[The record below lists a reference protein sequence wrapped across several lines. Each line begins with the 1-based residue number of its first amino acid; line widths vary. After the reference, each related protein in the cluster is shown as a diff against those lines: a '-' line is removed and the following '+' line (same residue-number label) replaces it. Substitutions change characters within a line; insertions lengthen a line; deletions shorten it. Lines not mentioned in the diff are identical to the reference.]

1 MSRLFLFLFESFQRK
16 RKLFFVLL
24 ILLAGCLAY
33 FSSRVELAQDLAR
46 LMPRNSGMGKAQ
58 DIFQRSAAFDKLVIH
73 VYAKDT
79 TASNPS
85 ELENFADNLT
95 ENLRRDRTISQCV
108 KEVRL
113 KLPEDLAQRT
123 YEIQN
128 QHLALF
134 LEEEDYAKIEAK
146 LGKEAIKAS
155 LESGIRLMS
164 MPSAGPMRE
173 FFLSDPLFL
182 TPIALEK
189 LARLQN
195 EESFGMN
202 NGYLESKDGRSL
214 LIIVKPSIAAN
225 DINAN
230 TVFIQ
235 RLDEILSLYQ
245 NDKTVGVDYFG
256 ASAVAVCNAVQVKKD
271 IYLTMSIALVLIT
284 LLIWGYFRQLSFTI
298 IILLPAAFGILFA
311 MTIIWFLKGSISGI
325 ALGAGAVVLGIAIDY
340 SLHFFTHL
348 KHTGSVRT
356 TLKDI
361 STPILIGNISTVGA
375 FVSLLFID
383 SEVLNDF
390 GLFSALSLIGG
401 AIFTLVFLPQ
411 IAKTTQSSS
420 IPTSGRMDRLVDRL
434 GHFKPENNKWIVW
447 TGILITVVMAFY
459 YPHVK
464 FQSDLS
470 ALNFMSPELK
480 QAEERLYKKASQSE
494 RTIFVVYA
502 GKDLQEALRATER
515 GTLITNGF
523 QKDGTIKSANNVGF
537 LMPSDSLQTVKIK
550 RWLQF
555 WTPEKQA
562 QFKNDFT
569 QVAAELGLKSE
580 AFTTFLQSIEQTP
593 SLMDDSSRAFINRT
607 FLSDFIKKEESGAI
621 SIISSI
627 KAPKANT
634 LKVSEYISTHTQAVV
649 IDKQF
654 IATKLLSVVT
664 DNFNQ
669 ILLSCSLMV
678 FLVLLISYGRIEL
691 TLITFIPMLISWVWI
706 LGFMA
711 LFGIEFNIVNIIIST
726 FIFGLGDDYS
736 IFMMEGLQDEYATG
750 KKNLTSYKTAILLS
764 MLSTLIG
771 VGVLI
776 FAEHPALKSIAL
788 ISVVGIVCVMLN
800 AYLFIPLLFK
810 LFVTNRAA
818 KGLPP
823 ITFFGLS
830 RSIFAYSYFALGCVI
845 LTVLGFFLFK
855 ILRIKNKRIS
865 YCYHVVIM
873 LMGRSIVYIM
883 HMTKKRIV
891 NESNEKFSKPAV
903 VIANHQS
910 WWDILSL
917 IMLHPKFI
925 FLTNKWVWNSPIM
938 GQVVRLADFY
948 SVDDGLEGSVDFIKS
963 KVDDGY
969 SVVVFP
975 EGTRSADGVI
985 KRFHKGAF
993 YLADTLKLDIVPILL
1008 HGTGQ
1013 CMNKRDFILS
1023 KGIISI
1029 HLFPRIVFGS
1039 SNFGSTYQEKSKEC
1053 AKLLRAEYQ
1062 KYETPAFYYNQLMQ
1076 HLVYKGPVLE
1086 WYARIKVGLEDNYQL
1101 FDRHLPTN
1109 GKIYDL
1115 GCGYGFLAQLL
1126 TWSKPS
1132 REFIGV
1138 DYDAAKIEVAS
1149 NVRKQPNTFPQ
1160 FYASNV
1166 LEFDLAPCEGIIL
1179 ADVLHYL
1186 SPADQEILIAKCIT
1200 ALKLGAVF
1208 LLRDGDASLAPKQHE
1223 RTKLSEFFSTKL
1235 TGFNKTGVENLSF
1248 VDFTVLIEKLEQFEN
1263 IQIERIEKSKKTS
1276 NTVLKITKL

>member
-1 MSRLFLFLFESFQRK
+1 M
-16 RKLFFVLL
+16 L
-24 ILLAGCLAY
+24 ILLTACLAY

-85 ELENFADNLT
+85 ELENFADKLT
-95 ENLRRDRTISQCV
+95 EDLRRDRTISECV
-108 KEVRL
+108 KEIRL

-128 QHLALF
+128 KHLALF
-134 LEEEDYAKIEAK
+134 IEEEDYSKIEAK
-146 LGKEAIKAS
+146 LEKKAIKAS
-155 LESGIRLMS
+155 LEAGIRLMS

-230 TVFIQ
+230 TIFIQ

-271 IYLTMSIALVLIT
+271 IYLTMSIALALIT
-284 LLIWGYFRQLSFTI
+284 LLIWGYFRQLSLTV

-311 MTIIWFLKGSISGI
+311 MTIIWFLKGSISAI

-361 STPILIGNISTVGA
+361 STPMLIGNISTVGA

-390 GLFSALSLIGG
+390 GLFSALSLLGG
-401 AIFTLVFLPQ
+401 AMFTLVFLPQ
-411 IAKTTQSSS
+411 IAQITKSSS
-420 IPTSGRMDRLVDRL
+420 IPTSGWMDRLVDRL
-434 GHFKPENNKWIVW
+434 GHFKPENNRWIVW
-447 TGILITVVMAFY
+447 AGILITIVMAFY

-515 GTLITNGF
+515 GALVSNEL
-523 QKDGTIKSANNVGF
+523 QKNGTIKSANNVGF

-550 RWLQF
+550 RWQQF

-569 QVAAELGLKSE
+569 QAAAELGLKSE

-607 FLSDFIKKEESGAI
+607 FLSDFIKKEESGAV

-634 LKVSEYISTHTQAVV
+634 LKISEYISAHTQAVV

-678 FLVLLISYGRIEL
+678 FFVLLISYGRIEL

-711 LFGIEFNIVNIIIST
+711 LIGIEFNIVNIIIST

-788 ISVVGIVCVMLN
+788 ISVVGIVCVMCI

-810 LFVTNRAA
+810 LFITNRLA

-823 ITFFGLS
+823 LTFFGLS
-830 RSIFAYSYFALGCVI
+830 RSIFAFLYFTLGCI
-845 LTVLGFFLFK
+845 LLTLSGVLLFK
-855 ILRIKNKRIS
+855 IFRIKSKRVK
-865 YCYHVVIM
+865 YYYHVGIM
-873 LMGRSIVYIM
+873 LMARSLVYIIYM
-883 HMTKKRIV
+883 VKKQII
-891 NESNEKFSKPAV
+891 NPSTEDFSKPAV

-910 WWDILSL
+910 FLDILSI
-917 IMLHPKFI
+917 IMLRPKLI
-925 FLTNKWVWNSPIM
+925 FLTNEWVWNSPVM

-948 SVDDGLEGSVDFIKS
+948 SVDGDENVEDKLDFFRS
-963 KVDDGY
+963 KIEDGY
-969 SVVVFP
+969 SIVIFP
-975 EGTRSADGVI
+975 EGTRSEDGVI

-993 YLADTLKLDIVPILL
+993 YLAETLQLDILPILL

-1023 KGIISI
+1023 KGTLTVHI
-1029 HLFPRIVFGS
+1029 LPRITFDS
-1039 SNFGSTYQEKSKEC
+1039 AKTYQENAKEC
-1053 AKLLRAEYQ
+1053 TKLLRAEYQ
-1062 KYETPAFYYNQLMQ
+1062 RHSKPSFFYYQLIQ
-1076 HLVYKGPVLE
+1076 QYLYKGPVLE
-1086 WYARIKVGLEDNYQL
+1086 WYARIKVGLENSYEL
-1101 FDRHLPTN
+1101 FDQHLPTN

-1115 GCGYGFLAQLL
+1115 GCGYGFLAQML
-1126 TWSKPS
+1126 TWAKPA
-1132 REFIGV
+1132 REFVGI
-1138 DYDAAKIEVAS
+1138 DYDTSKIEVAE
-1149 NVRKQPNTFPQ
+1149 NIKKQANGFPQ
-1160 FYASNV
+1160 FHASDV
-1166 LEFDLAPCEGIIL
+1166 LAFELAPCEGIIL

-1186 SPADQEILIAKCIT
+1186 SPADQEVLITKCIT
-1200 ALKLGAVF
+1200 ALKSGAVF

-1235 TGFNKTGVENLSF
+1235 LGFNKKERKNLSF
-1248 VDFTVLIEKLEQFEN
+1248 VDFTVLIEKLKQFKN
-1263 IQIERIEKSKKTS
+1263 IQIERIEESKKTS
-1276 NTVLKITKL
+1276 NTVLKITKKEV

>member
-24 ILLAGCLAY
+24 ILLSGSLAY

-73 VYAKDT
+73 MYEKDT

-85 ELENFADNLT
+85 DLENFADKLT
-95 ENLRRDRTISQCV
+95 EHLKRDCTISQCV
-108 KEVRL
+108 KEIRL

-146 LGKEAIKAS
+146 LGKEAIKTS
-155 LESGIRLMS
+155 LQAGIRLMS

-195 EESFGMN
+195 EESFGMK

-214 LIIVKPSIAAN
+214 LIIIKPSIAAN

-230 TVFIQ
+230 TIFIQ

-245 NDKTVGVDYFG
+245 NDKNVGVDYFG

-271 IYLTMSIALVLIT
+271 IYLTMSIALALIT
-284 LLIWGYFRQLSFTI
+284 LLIWGYFRQLSLTV
-298 IILLPAAFGILFA
+298 IILLPAVFGILFA

-361 STPILIGNISTVGA
+361 STPMLIGNISTVGA

-390 GLFSALSLIGG
+390 GFFSALSLLGG

-411 IAKTTQSSS
+411 IAKATHSSS
-420 IPTSGRMDRLVDRL
+420 IPTSGWMDRLVDRF
-434 GHFKPENNKWIVW
+434 GHFKPENNKWIIW
-447 TGILITVVMAFY
+447 SGILITIVMAFY

-502 GKDLQEALRATER
+502 GKDLQEALRATES
-515 GTLITNGF
+515 GALVTNEL
-523 QKDGTIKSANNVGF
+523 QKNGTIKSANNVGF

-550 RWLQF
+550 RWQQF

-562 QFKNDFT
+562 QFENDFT
-569 QVAAELGLKSE
+569 QAASELGLKPE
-580 AFTTFLQSIEQTP
+580 AFTSFLESIEQTP

-607 FLSDFIKKEESGAI
+607 FLSDFIKKEESGAV
-621 SIISSI
+621 SIMSSI
-627 KAPKANT
+627 KVPKANT
-634 LKVSEYISTHTQAVV
+634 LKVSEYISAHTQAVV

-654 IATKLLSVVT
+654 IATRLLSVVS

-711 LFGIEFNIVNIIIST
+711 LFGIGFNIVNIIIST

-788 ISVVGIVCVMLN
+788 ISVVGIICVMCI

-810 LFVTNRAA
+810 LFITNRLA

-823 ITFFGLS
+823 LTFFGLT
-830 RSIFAYSYFALGCVI
+830 RSIFAFLYFTLGCII
-845 LTVLGFFLFK
+845 LTVSGVLLFK
-855 ILRIKNKRIS
+855 IFRIKSKQVK
-865 YCYHVVIM
+865 YYYHVAIM
-873 LMGRSIVYIM
+873 LMARSLVYIM
-883 HMTKKRIV
+883 YMVKKQII
-891 NESNEKFSKPAV
+891 NPSKEDFSKPAV

-910 WWDILSL
+910 FLDILSI
-917 IMLHPKFI
+917 IMLRPKLI
-925 FLTNKWVWNSPIM
+925 FLTNEWVWNSPVM
-938 GQVVRLADFY
+938 WQVVRLADFY
-948 SVDDGLEGSVDFIKS
+948 SVDGGENVEDKLDFFRS
-963 KVDDGY
+963 KVEDGY
-969 SVVVFP
+969 SIVIFP
-975 EGTRSADGVI
+975 EGTRSEDGVI

-993 YLADTLKLDIVPILL
+993 YLAETLQLDILPVLL
-1008 HGTGQ
+1008 HGTGM
-1013 CMNKRDFILS
+1013 CMNKRDFMLS
-1023 KGIISI
+1023 KGT
-1029 HLFPRIVFGS
+1029 LTLRVLPRIAFDS
-1039 SNFGSTYQEKSKEC
+1039 SKTYQENAKEC
-1053 AKLLRAEYQ
+1053 TKLLRSEYQ
-1062 KYETPAFYYNQLMQ
+1062 RHSKPSFFYYQLIQ
-1076 HLVYKGPVLE
+1076 RYLYKGPVLE
-1086 WYARIKVGLEDNYQL
+1086 WYSRIKVGLENSYEL
-1101 FDRHLPTN
+1101 FDQHLPSN

-1115 GCGYGFLAQLL
+1115 GCGYGFLAQML
-1126 TWSKPS
+1126 TWTRPA
-1132 REFIGV
+1132 REFVGI
-1138 DYDAAKIEVAS
+1138 DYDASKIEVAE
-1149 NVRKQPNTFPQ
+1149 NIKKQANGFPQ
-1160 FYASNV
+1160 FIPSDILA
-1166 LEFDLAPCEGIIL
+1166 FDLAPCEGIIL

-1186 SPADQEILIAKCIT
+1186 SPTNQEVLIAKCLA
-1200 ALKLGAVF
+1200 ALKPGGIF

-1223 RTKLSEFFSTKL
+1223 RTKLSELFSTKL
-1235 TGFNKTGVENLSF
+1235 LGFNKTGAENLSF
-1248 VDFTVLIEKLEQFEN
+1248 IDFTVLIEKLKQYEN
-1263 IQIERIEKSKKTS
+1263 IQVERIEESKKTS
-1276 NTVLKITKL
+1276 NTVLKITKLY